1 MSHATPA
8 EEKMRL
14 LSIDVGLKNLA
25 LCVLETGEADAP
37 AGIVDWRV
45 LDLVSD
51 APVFCKAVL
60 QKKGTECGQRACF
73 QGDLNGET
81 HYYCGTHRALH
92 TRLLEEPIP
101 EITGEG
107 SRCSKGKCRGRVEH
121 RLDGAPLCP
130 KHIQS
135 VLKQLRARHA
145 VTKVRG
151 AKCRDV
157 DPTELRIKMWRVLDA
172 LGHLLRADAVIIENQ
187 PSLKN
192 PIMKSIAETLY
203 NYFICRGLVDK
214 ELTGSTIRSIRYVS
228 PSNKMKLSAEMS
240 SSLGA
245 IKNKALK
252 YRKTKELSIQH
263 ARQLLS
269 ADEGGQRFLMQ
280 HTKRDDLADSLLQGI
295 AHLAITGTP
304 ATSVRLT
311 MTWPAN
317 SQSSSSDP
325 CMASISSG
333 QDPVDCPHA
342 SSEG

>member
-1 MSHATPA
+1 
-8 EEKMRL
+8 MRL

-25 LCVLETGEADAP
+25 LCVLETAGADAP
-37 AGIVDWRV
+37 AKILDWRV

-51 APVFCKAVL
+51 APVFCRAVL

-73 QGDLNGET
+73 QGDSGGIT

-92 TRLLEEPIP
+92 TRLLEEPVP
-101 EITGEG
+101 ETAEIGT
-107 SRCSKGKCRGRVEH
+107 RCSKGKCRGRVEQ
-121 RLDGAPLCP
+121 RLEGVSLCP
-130 KHIQS
+130 KHIQAA
-135 VLKQLRARHA
+135 LKQLRARHA

-151 AKCRDV
+151 VKCRDV
-157 DPTELRIKMWRVLDA
+157 DPTELRMKVWSVLDA
-172 LGHLLRADAVIIENQ
+172 LSHLLDNDAVIIENQ

-214 ELTGSTIRSIRYVS
+214 ELTGSRIVSIRYVS
-228 PSNKMKLSAEMS
+228 PSNKMRLSTEMS

-263 ARQLLS
+263 SRQLLS
-269 ADEGGQRFLMQ
+269 ADEAGQRFLMQ
-280 HTKRDDLADSLLQGI
+280 HSKRDDLADSLLQGI
-295 AHLAITGTP
+295 AHLTLTGAPPTG
-304 ATSVRLT
+304 VRLT
-311 MTWPAN
+311 MAEPAN
-317 SQSSSSDP
+317 SLSSSSGP
-325 CMASISSG
+325 CMASISSER
-333 QDPVDCPHA
+333 DPVDCPHA